1 MLHDLIMKHK
11 ASLQMFDNIC
21 NLVND
26 YTSSPEFLVNT
37 KLQSRKSFLRSIE
50 GSYRTWLLRPT
61 NRPNN
66 WNVRLHDGT
75 IVTVPVFDMKEM
87 LTSLLTDQT
96 IMVDTNFAEG
106 YDVLTRGVDV
116 HNPSND
122 KTEKCTQ
129 EMPGSPQGIGIA
141 VILKALP

>member
-1 MLHDLIMKHK
+1 
-11 ASLQMFDNIC
+11 
-21 NLVND
+21 
-26 YTSSPEFLVNT
+26 
-37 KLQSRKSFLRSIE
+37 
-50 GSYRTWLLRPT
+50 
-61 NRPNN
+61 
-66 WNVRLHDGT
+66 
-75 IVTVPVFDMKEM
+75 MKEM